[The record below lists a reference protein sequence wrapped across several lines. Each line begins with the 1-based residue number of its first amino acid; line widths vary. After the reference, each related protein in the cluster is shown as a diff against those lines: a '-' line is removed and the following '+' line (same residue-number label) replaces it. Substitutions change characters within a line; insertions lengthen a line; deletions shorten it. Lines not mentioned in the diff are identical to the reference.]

1 MVRFRL
7 SYFFSFLFL
16 QDVQLSFKY
25 SKVGYWKCYMT
36 LFSMYP
42 ALSMLL
48 LTLMLYE
55 QVEHTWQDS
64 CQWMLWGLG
73 ETLWMFLPVTTC
85 WPLEQVDILDGPF
98 LSVRCVCHLL
108 ELGLFLVL
116 ALIILTLPFSSISFR
131 AALLLS
137 TIQPSIFLF
146 EQDVLMSLCLLNC
159 TA

>member
-1 MVRFRL
+1 
-7 SYFFSFLFL
+7 
-16 QDVQLSFKY
+16 
-25 SKVGYWKCYMT
+25 
-36 LFSMYP
+36 
-42 ALSMLL
+42 
-48 LTLMLYE
+48 
-55 QVEHTWQDS
+55 
-64 CQWMLWGLG
+64 
-73 ETLWMFLPVTTC
+73 MFLPVTTC

-116 ALIILTLPFSSISFR
+116 ALIILTLPFSSISFK

-146 EQDVLMSLCLLNC
+146 EKDVLMSLCLLNC